1 MSGLPP
7 IPPRPDRTKTRS
19 PAPANPA
26 NPASAPQPGGNG
38 STLGSDIPIIP
49 PRPKRR
55 IDRSQSPSKPLSP
68 SIPTKEP
75 APAVAAPGIII
86 QTKDGSDLVALEM
99 TSPPTATFPPTT
111 LEPPMPEQLAAQR
124 EQDQT
129 HTPIPEIRTVPEDL
143 ELQAPEPT
151 VPRRSNTEKSDK
163 LEAITRTDSAQVK
176 EMDLEEPKEE
186 VVEAPKEESKPVEDQ
201 LEPETHEAIMESVGQ
216 PEPVAEM
223 DPDRR
228 FSQDEGPR
236 KPIEVDDDN
245 GSIKVAEKKEE
256 PAQPEPT
263 QEQQDI
269 VKEKMQEETEV
280 REAEEET
287 STTDTFSGT
296 RDSVSGQAL
305 SGFQSSMPEAHQD
318 GAHVNSSGIQLEGT
332 PTGTQD
338 IEKDTLETTEKVDIG
353 QNTSAHELDAS
364 EQIMAVPE
372 PLKLG
377 SNVPEQLDIAEV
389 EEEKAL
395 ETSML
400 LAPQEENKTDK
411 NEVDEIMGEPAEP
424 VSLATLKKECAVED
438 SSATN
443 SPPTPQGEPSKS
455 SIEAVSDF
463 QGEHTK
469 TQISEERPTTGAVA
483 FHQEKRAEG
492 IPLSTEEGR
501 ATTGVAAV
509 ISKPSIPARPKKKL
523 ADPKPL
529 ESKPVPV
536 PAGLPQIDGLI
547 THPVQEPAHA
557 LPSPG
562 SKPPV
567 PLASK
572 PVIPPR
578 PARPPRPVKKD
589 SLNGSEGAPLTTVSS
604 ASSARSLFEAGG
616 PEAAA
621 AAKAKPKPPV
631 PARPIGSKIAAL
643 QGGFLS
649 ELNKKLKIGP
659 TAPVKEE
666 SPQEEERVEPPGSVP
681 LVDQRKGRARGPQ
694 RRAPTRAAAPSK
706 DTSPPAVKAG
716 AIPALS
722 LSLTAPMTVWE
733 VAPEDGD
740 IKLPFGATTTTKSEK
755 VKVREP
761 EVEVKI
767 DASTVTESKPEIAE
781 EALPITKEESKELEE
796 TQEDIGA
803 TTPPAVSE
811 AEQDAQTGASSWRG
825 TTALGEVAMSAPEVI
840 SQTAASASKTIRDF
854 TEGEEHVLS
863 DVENKDSAAVSE
875 VESTPAS
882 PQLSSVIQND
892 GPNEIEAQA
901 DSLAAP
907 ELAAAAEVAVP
918 LAQPPKLEK
927 TQHPSETDF
936 PLPLQSSEAPTVLRS
951 PDSAETEISI
961 NTAATKVAAPEA
973 EPVTPSVAEL
983 MGLSAS
989 GVVAEG
995 PEMEVIGD
1003 VPVPASAVE
1012 STPLLPDNTI
1022 EQLKELK
1029 EVEEG
1034 TESMTKDEK
1043 PASM

>member
-1 MSGLPP
+1 MS
-7 IPPRPDRTKTRS
+7 
-19 PAPANPA
+19 
-26 NPASAPQPGGNG
+26 
-38 STLGSDIPIIP
+38 
-49 PRPKRR
+49 
-55 IDRSQSPSKPLSP
+55 
-68 SIPTKEP
+68 
-75 APAVAAPGIII
+75 
-86 QTKDGSDLVALEM
+86 
-99 TSPPTATFPPTT
+99 
-111 LEPPMPEQLAAQR
+111 EQLAAQR
-124 EQDQT
+124 EQDQP
-129 HTPIPEIRTVPEDL
+129 HTPIPEIRTVPEGL

-163 LEAITRTDSAQVK
+163 LEAITRMDSAQVK
-176 EMDLEEPKEE
+176 EMGLEEPKEE
-186 VVEAPKEESKPVEDQ
+186 VVEAPKDESKPVGNQ

-236 KPIEVDDDN
+236 RPIEVDDN
-245 GSIKVAEKKEE
+245 GLVKVAEKKEE

-269 VKEKMQEETEV
+269 VEEKMQKETEV

-287 STTDTFSGT
+287 STIDTSSAT
-296 RDSVSGQAL
+296 RDSVSRQVI
-305 SGFQSSMPEAHQD
+305 SGLQSSMPEAHQD
-318 GAHVNSSGIQLEGT
+318 DAHVNSSSIKLEGA

-338 IEKDTLETTEKVDIG
+338 VEKDTLKTTEKMDVG

-364 EQIMAVPE
+364 EQIKAVPE

-377 SNVPEQLDIAEV
+377 SNVPEHFDIAEV
-389 EEEKAL
+389 EEEEEAL

-411 NEVDEIMGEPAEP
+411 NEVDEVMGEPAEP

-443 SPPTPQGEPSKS
+443 SPPTPQGEPPKS
-455 SIEAVSDF
+455 SIECVSDI
-463 QGEHTK
+463 QGEHTE
-469 TQISEERPTTGAVA
+469 TQIPEERPTTGAVA
-483 FHQEKRAEG
+483 FHQEKKADG

-509 ISKPSIPARPKKKL
+509 MNKPAIPARPTKKL

-529 ESKPVPV
+529 ESRPVPV
-536 PAGLPQIDGLI
+536 PAGLPQIDGPPA
-547 THPVQEPAHA
+547 HPVQEPAHT

-572 PVIPPR
+572 PVLPPR

-589 SLNGSEGAPLTTVSS
+589 SLNGSEGASLTAVSS

-666 SPQEEERVEPPGSVP
+666 SPKEEERTEPPAPAP

-694 RRAPTRAAAPSK
+694 RRAPARAAAAPK
-706 DTSPPAVKAG
+706 DTSPAAKAG
-716 AIPALS
+716 ASPALS

-740 IKLPFGATTTTKSEK
+740 IKLPFGGTTPAKSEK
-755 VKVREP
+755 AKGKELD
-761 EVEVKI
+761 VEAKI
-767 DASTVTESKPEIAE
+767 DAPTVTESKPEIAE
-781 EALPITKEESKELEE
+781 EALPITKEESKELEQA
-796 TQEDIGA
+796 QEEIRA

-811 AEQDAQTGASSWRG
+811 AEQDAQTAASSWTG
-825 TTALGEVAMSAPEVI
+825 TTALGEVVMSAQEVI

-863 DVENKDSAAVSE
+863 DVEDKGSAAVSE

-882 PQLSSVIQND
+882 PQLSSIIKND

-901 DSLAAP
+901 EPLAAP
-907 ELAAAAEVAVP
+907 ELAAPEEVTVP
-918 LAQPPKLEK
+918 SAQPPKLEK
-927 TQHPSETDF
+927 TRHPFETDS
-936 PLPLQSSEAPTVLRS
+936 PLPLQSSEAPAVLRS
-951 PDSAETEISI
+951 PDSAETETSI
-961 NTAATKVAAPEA
+961 NTAAKKVTALEA
-973 EPVTPSVAEL
+973 EPATPSVAEL

-989 GVVAEG
+989 GVAAEE
-995 PEMEVIGD
+995 PEKEVIGD
-1003 VPVPASAVE
+1003 VPVPAPAAE
-1012 STPLLPDNTI
+1012 STPQLPDNTI

-1034 TESMTKDEK
+1034 NESMTKDEK
-1043 PASM
+1043 PAPM